1 MLAVSAWDR
10 LLVGDDCSMI
20 CRNAVPGRARGY
32 VAGMSEEYR
41 KKTLWE
47 PGLSRNNGNRTEWSS
62 IRSVI
67 MRVINKTDLFNTSN
81 LVLTTELK
89 TQIGHRKG

>member
-1 MLAVSAWDR
+1 MSLLCSIINHSRKDFTAKLMLAVSAWDR

-41 KKTLWE
+41 KKTL
-47 PGLSRNNGNRTEWSS
+47 
-62 IRSVI
+62 
-67 MRVINKTDLFNTSN
+67 
-81 LVLTTELK
+81 
-89 TQIGHRKG
+89 